1 MKTLLLGLL
10 ISLSAASAFLLGET
24 VKTRNTSESFF
35 YNSVVYFIMAMI
47 LCYIFK
53 CNGSITG
60 ESFQNITRA
69 EIMGYVNLAVVY
81 IITGLLTS
89 YLYKNYSVM
98 EVAPYK
104 NALVPLLQFLIGFF
118 IFKDKP
124 TSYKVVG
131 GLLMVVGIYIFSLS
145 KN

>member
-1 MKTLLLGLL
+1 
-10 ISLSAASAFLLGET
+10 
-24 VKTRNTSESFF
+24 
-35 YNSVVYFIMAMI
+35 MAMI

-53 CNGSITG
+53 CNGSISNDT
-60 ESFQNITRA
+60 FQNITKS
-69 EIMGYVNLAVVY
+69 EMMSYVNLAVIY

-104 NALVPLLQFLIGFF
+104 NALVPLLQFVIGFL

-124 TSYKVVG
+124 TTYKVIG
-131 GLLMVVGIYIFSLS
+131 GLLMVVGIYLFSLS